1 MPVFYFERMIILEFW
16 KNLWNTVSG
25 FALHRLLPA
34 ALILVAGIL
43 IVRIVITI
51 LNKALGKSKLDKA
64 VISLIAS
71 ALRVVLL
78 IVVFLIAASS
88 LGIDVSGIVALA
100 SVLTLAISLAVQDA
114 LANLIGGFTLLNT
127 KPFSIGDYVEIA
139 GQSGTVQQVGLT
151 YTKLLTPDRKTVS
164 IPNSAVVA
172 AQIINYT
179 VEGTRRVDITVN
191 VAYSNDPEQVIAALK
206 EAAAVPTALKDP
218 VPYCA
223 VSAYNES
230 TVGYVLQV
238 WSTADDY
245 WTTLH
250 TVNGNIRAVFKEK
263 GIIMTYPHL
272 NVHLDK

>member
-1 MPVFYFERMIILEFW
+1 MEFW

-34 ALILVAGIL
+34 ALILAAGIL
-43 IVRIVITI
+43 TVRITIKI
-51 LNKALGKSKLDKA
+51 LNKALGRSKLDKA
-64 VISLIAS
+64 VVSLIVS
-71 ALRVVLL
+71 VLRVVLL
-78 IVVFLIAASS
+78 LTVFLIAASS

-100 SVLTLAISLAVQDA
+100 SVLTLAVSLAVQDA
-114 LANLIGGFTLLNT
+114 LTNLIGGFTLLNT
-127 KPFSIGDYVEIA
+127 KPFAIGDYVEIA

-172 AQIINYT
+172 AQIVNYT
-179 VEGTRRVDITVN
+179 ADGTRRVDITVN

-206 EAAAVPTALKDP
+206 EAASVPTALQSP

-223 VSAYNES
+223 ISAYNDS
-230 TVGYVLQV
+230 TVSYILQV
-238 WSTADDY
+238 WSTSDNY
-245 WTTLH
+245 WPTMH
-250 TVNGNIRAVFKEK
+250 GIHRNIRTVFKEQ

-272 NVHLDK
+272 NIHLDK